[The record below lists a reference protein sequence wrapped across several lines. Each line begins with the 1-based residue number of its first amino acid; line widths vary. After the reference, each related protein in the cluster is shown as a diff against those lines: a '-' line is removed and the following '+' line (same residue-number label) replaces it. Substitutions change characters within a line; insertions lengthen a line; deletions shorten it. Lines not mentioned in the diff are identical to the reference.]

1 MEQKLRESLEKEI
14 KELIATKKDD
24 VIEINPNLLQYFTE
38 DELIGI
44 RDDLISKKDNFR
56 EENAPWLAELY
67 ENTKKD

>member
-1 MEQKLRESLEKEI
+1 MRENLENEI

-44 RDDLISKKDNFR
+44 RDDLIRKKDNFR
-56 EENAPWLAELY
+56 EENAPWLVELY